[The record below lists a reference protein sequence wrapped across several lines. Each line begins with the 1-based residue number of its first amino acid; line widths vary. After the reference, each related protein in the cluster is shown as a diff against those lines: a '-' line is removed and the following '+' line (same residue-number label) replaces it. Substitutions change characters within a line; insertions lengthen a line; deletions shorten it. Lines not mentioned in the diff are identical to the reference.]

1 MLSTLQTLWLPSNSS
16 NEPDSQLPA
25 SEGLCTCCFCVQH
38 SPKPVFPE
46 LMPTHPSKLSSNV
59 TSSGKPS
66 GIPQPRSN
74 FSATVSHSIMFLS
87 FVEIISVYNCVSPL
101 DHKLYESKS
110 VCGVCQMRHTI
121 FECIWW
127 HIFELCT
134 YGINF
139 YKYNSNATLS
149 TEVPNQPILIL
160 RKKTKNTI

>member
-1 MLSTLQTLWLPSNSS
+1 MASKTGTEPPALAQITPTSNPKTQCSPHYRHCGCLLTLQM
-16 NEPDSQLPA
+16 SQIPNYQHQRVSA
-25 SEGLCTCCFCVQH
+25 HAVSCVQH

-121 FECIWW
+121 FECI
-127 HIFELCT
+127 
-134 YGINF
+134 
-139 YKYNSNATLS
+139 
-149 TEVPNQPILIL
+149 
-160 RKKTKNTI
+160 